1 MTKLPRLSE
10 VSQQYLGQPMFRIID
25 LARSLEQ
32 QGLDV
37 VHLEIGDPDFG
48 TPHPIKTAA
57 IRALEVDD
65 THYVSSWGLP
75 EFRQAICDATRLS
88 RNFEPNL
95 NQVLV
100 TPGANVGIWYAIE
113 SAVDPGDEVLYPDPG
128 FPTYRSTIAATSAR
142 GVPYT
147 LNPDDGFQVTVS
159 SIEPHITSKSRLLI
173 LNSPQNPTGAVTTE
187 ENLREVFALAAER
200 DLWVYADEIYAR
212 MNFGDTKHFSVSS
225 IDRCLERTILSN
237 GFSKAFAMTGW
248 RLGTLIAPAALA
260 ERMMLLLQT
269 TASCVPPFI
278 QRGGLEALMG
288 DQAPINT
295 MMNEYRARRDFV
307 IERLNSIPGVSCANP
322 GGAFYAFPNVSVFG
336 LSSEEV
342 ARRLLEECFVATVP
356 GNHFG
361 SGGEGFIR
369 LAFATSMERLELGLE
384 RMKKFF
390 ESLQ

>member
-1 MTKLPRLSE
+1 MPKLSKI
-10 VSQQYLGQPMFRIID
+10 SQNYLGQPMFRIID
-25 LARSLEQ
+25 VARSLEQ
-32 QGLDV
+32 QGIDV
-37 VHLEIGDPDFG
+37 VHLEIGDPDFS
-48 TPHPIKTAA
+48 TPLPIKTAS
-57 IRALEVDD
+57 IRALEADD

-75 EFRQAICDATRLS
+75 ELRQAICDATRLS

-113 SAVDPGDEVLYPDPG
+113 SAVDPGEEVLYPDPG
-128 FPTYRSTIAATSAR
+128 FPTYKSTIAATSAK
-142 GVPYT
+142 GVPYP
-147 LNPDDGFQVTVS
+147 LNPNDGFQVTAA
-159 SIEPHITSKSRLLI
+159 SIEPHVTSKSRLLI

-187 ENLREVFALAAER
+187 QNLRDVFALAAER

-212 MNFGDTKHFSVSS
+212 MNFGDTKHFSVST
-225 IDRCLERTILSN
+225 IDMCLERTILSN

-248 RLGTLIAPAALA
+248 RLGTIIAPAELA

-288 DQAPINT
+288 DQAPINSMT
-295 MMNEYRARRDFV
+295 NEYRTRRDFV
-307 IERLNSIPGVSCANP
+307 VEKLNSITGISCANP
-322 GGAFYAFPNVSVFG
+322 GGAFYAFPNVSSFG
-336 LSSEEV
+336 MNSEEV
-342 ARRLLEECFVATVP
+342 ARRLLEEYHVATVP

-384 RMKKFF
+384 RMRAFF
-390 ESLQ
+390 ENAQ